1 MPTEISTMSKTVLTE
16 DQPRY
21 KIDSDTSE
29 KEIKILSEEQERVIN
44 KLLKAAGHILND
56 EERDLIHKLQEK
68 LNRETERVN
77 SLKKVKITDKPL
89 DEYLSDYNK
98 TKGSGIADKGETGLD
113 GEIAPVKEKKVT
125 HIVGF
130 KPEEVV
136 RRYIECWNQQKF
148 GAEFDCFS
156 RDFLTHDRSAY
167 INARHL
173 SFQQQMNNGG
183 MRIDFGEIIS
193 NETKAGQAE
202 VIASKTITQGNRKPQ
217 EETDRYQLK
226 LEKSHWLIVGVQ
238 PYS

>member
-1 MPTEISTMSKTVLTE
+1 MQTQISTMSKTVLTE

-21 KIDSDTSE
+21 TIDSESSE
-29 KEIKILSEEQERVIN
+29 KEIKILSEEQERAIH
-44 KLLKAAGHILND
+44 KLLKAAGHVLNE
-56 EERDLIHKLQEK
+56 EERDLINKLQEK
-68 LNRETERVN
+68 LNKETERVN

-98 TKGSGIADKGETGLD
+98 TKGSGIAGHVASGSDD
-113 GEIAPVKEKKVT
+113 EIAPIKEKTVT

-183 MRIDFGEIIS
+183 MRIDFSELIS
-193 NETKAGQAE
+193 SETITGQAE